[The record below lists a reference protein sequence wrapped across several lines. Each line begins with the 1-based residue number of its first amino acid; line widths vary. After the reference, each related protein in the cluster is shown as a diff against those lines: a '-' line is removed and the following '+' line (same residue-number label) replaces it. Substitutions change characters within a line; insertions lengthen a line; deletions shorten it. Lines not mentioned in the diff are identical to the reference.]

1 MERTY
6 VLEQGTM
13 LRKAGHH
20 LAVTRGAETIAEIPL
35 EGLDQLTL
43 VGFTSLTGAVLDVL
57 IRRRV
62 ETVLLS
68 PHGQFRARLM
78 VDEHKHVQR
87 RQGQYVRLS
96 DPAFARDTAK
106 VIVRGK
112 LRNAARFLALRGSR
126 YGLAE
131 LNRIASQIKGLAEM
145 VERQDQLDLIR
156 GLEGRGSNLYF
167 GAFPLL
173 VRVPGFSFQG
183 RNRRPPLDPVNAL
196 LSFVY
201 TLLTLEVLTAI
212 KVVGLDPYL
221 GCLHTVEYGRPSL
234 ACDLVEEWR
243 TFLGDRLVLALI
255 NRRVINPEDFVYRPT
270 ACTDAVDEED
280 LKQRRPVEMKPKI
293 GRAFIEAYEK
303 WMANRVTVPGTG
315 EKTDYRGLVR
325 HQVRHF
331 CRYLVGDQDSYE
343 PFVWSEVT

>member
-6 VLEQGTM
+6 ILEQGTL

-20 LAVTRGAETIAEIPL
+20 LAVTRGRETIAEIPL

-57 IRRRV
+57 IRNRV

-68 PHGQFRARLM
+68 PHGRFRARLM

-87 RQGQYVRLS
+87 RQGQYVQLG
-96 DPAFARDTAK
+96 DPAFAVKTAK
-106 VIVRGK
+106 AIVRGK
-112 LRNAARFLALRGSR
+112 LRNAARFLALRGNR
-126 YGLAE
+126 HGLAE
-131 LNRIASQIKGLAEM
+131 VNRIASQIKGLAQII
-145 VERQDQLDLIR
+145 ERQDDLEIIR
-156 GLEGRGSNLYF
+156 GLEGRGSSLYF
-167 GAFPLL
+167 EAFP
-173 VRVPGFSFQG
+173 RIIRTPGFEFQG

-201 TLLTLEVLTAI
+201 TLLTQEVLTAI

-243 TFLGDRLVLALI
+243 AFLGDRLVLALI
-255 NRRVINPEDFVYRPT
+255 NRRVISPEDFVYRPT
-270 ACTDAVDEED
+270 GCTDGVDEED

-293 GRAFIEAYEK
+293 GRAFIEAYER
-303 WMANRVTVPGTG
+303 WMGNRITIPGAK

-325 HQVRHF
+325 RQVRQF
-331 CRYLVGDQDSYE
+331 CHYLTGDQDSYE

>member
-6 VLEQGTM
+6 VLEPGTVV
-13 LRKAGHH
+13 RKSGHH
-20 LAVTRGAETIAEIPL
+20 LAVTRGSDVIAEIPL

-43 VGFTSLTGAVLDVL
+43 VGFTSLTGAVLEVL
-57 IRRRV
+57 IRNRI

-87 RQGQYVRLS
+87 RRGQYLQLS
-96 DPAFARDTAK
+96 DPAFALKTAK

-112 LRNAARFLALRGSR
+112 LRNAARFLAQRGTRHGLGEVNRLASQIR
-126 YGLAE
+126 GLAE
-131 LNRIASQIKGLAEM
+131 IT
-145 VERQDQLDLIR
+145 ERQEALDLVR
-156 GLEGRGSNLYF
+156 GIEGRGSGLYF
-167 GAFPLL
+167 QALPQL
-173 VRVPGFSFQG
+173 VRTEGFEFHG

-201 TLLTLEVLTAI
+201 TLLTQEVLTSI

-243 TFLGDRLVLALI
+243 SFLGDRLVLALI
-255 NRRVINPEDFVYRPT
+255 NRKVINPDDFVYRPT
-270 ACTDAVDEED
+270 TCTDAVDEED
-280 LKQRRPVEMKPKI
+280 LKARRPVEMKPKI
-293 GRAFIEAYEK
+293 GRAFLEAYEK
-303 WMANRVTVPGTG
+303 WMTGSIIIPGSR

-325 HQVRHF
+325 RQVWQF
-331 CRYLVGDQDSYE
+331 CHYLVGDKESYE
-343 PFVWSEVT
+343 PFVWSEVK

>member
-6 VLEQGTM
+6 VIEQGTM
-13 LRKAGHH
+13 LRKSGHH
-20 LAVTRGAETIAEIPL
+20 LAVTRGNETIAEIPL

-57 IRRRV
+57 IRHRI

-68 PHGQFRARLM
+68 PYGQFRGRLM

-87 RQGQYVRLS
+87 RRGQYVNLS
-96 DPAFARDTAK
+96 DPAFALKTAK
-106 VIVRGK
+106 AIVRGK
-112 LRNAARFLALRGSR
+112 LRNAARFTALRGSR

-131 LNRIASQIKGLAEM
+131 VNRIASQIKGLAEI
-145 VERQDQLDLIR
+145 VERQDNLDFIR
-156 GLEGRGSNLYF
+156 GLEGRGANLYF
-167 GAFPLL
+167 EAFPLII
-173 VRVPGFSFQG
+173 RVAGFEFHG

-201 TLLTLEVLTAI
+201 TLLTQEVLTSI

-243 TFLGDRLVLALI
+243 AFLGDRLVLALI
-255 NRRVINPEDFVYRPT
+255 NRRVINPDDFVYHPVQ
-270 ACTDAVDEED
+270 CTDGVDEED

-303 WMANRVTVPGTG
+303 WMANRIQIPGG
-315 EKTDYRGLVR
+315 REKTDYRGLVR
-325 HQVRHF
+325 RQVWQF
-331 CRYLVGDQDSYE
+331 CHYLLGDRDSYE
-343 PFVWSEVT
+343 PFVWSEVA